1 MSICAEWIEDLLGAA
16 KQKNDLESIRMIECC
31 GKGCAAR
38 KGAEKSIVRLKAAAS
53 NCTTR
58 ADYVTFLNGALPI
71 TVIEAEDGIIMHL
84 GKEKCSCPMAAEL
97 SKNTDMLCECTRGH
111 EIAVWSTFF
120 GKPVDVM
127 IEESLLRGGNDCVL
141 KILV

>member
-1 MSICAEWIEDLLGAA
+1 MSSCTEWIEDLLGAA
-16 KQKNDLESIRMIECC
+16 IQENNLDSICMIECC

-38 KGAEKSIVRLKAAAS
+38 KGAEEDMIRLKTASS

-58 ADYVTFLNGALPI
+58 ADYVTFLNDVLSI
-71 TVIEAEDGIIMHL
+71 TIDEAEDGIILHL
-84 GKEKCSCPMAAEL
+84 GKEKCSCPMATEL

-120 GKPVDVM
+120 GKPVNVV